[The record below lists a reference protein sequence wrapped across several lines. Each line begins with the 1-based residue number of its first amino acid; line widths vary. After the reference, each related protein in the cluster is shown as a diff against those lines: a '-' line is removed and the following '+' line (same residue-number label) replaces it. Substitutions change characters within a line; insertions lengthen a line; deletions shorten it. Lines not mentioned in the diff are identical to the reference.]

1 MRVLAPLFLLMF
13 LSINVSLQTKKSVQ
27 SPVTPLQKL
36 VETEQAFA
44 RFAEEKGAKAAF
56 LEFFADDGVI
66 FQPSET
72 NAKLFWKNRPE
83 STEWLNWSP
92 AWADLSSDGN
102 LGYTTGGWSFHPK
115 GKTDQATA
123 FGEYLTIWKRQS
135 DGNFKAVLDIG
146 ISHKQDT
153 TGNKNWKSAYD
164 AGSGVKNVKKGINNG
179 ILTDI
184 FSKELLSQG
193 YFNYFADDVVVLREG
208 HPTFYGKT
216 DGFLGLEKVD
226 AQFPKGSYL
235 NFKADVSPVFGNM
248 MYSRGV
254 YQLTHK
260 DKTITKWNFTQ
271 IWKNRNGRWQIV
283 ADLFAP
289 VSEESK

>member
-1 MRVLAPLFLLMF
+1 MKVIAPLFLLIF
-13 LSINVSLQTKKSVQ
+13 LAFGVSAQKKNPVQ
-27 SPVTPLQKL
+27 VPVSPIQKL

-44 RFAEEKGAKAAF
+44 SFAAEKGTKAAF
-56 LEFFADDGVI
+56 LEFLADDGIV
-66 FQPSET
+66 FQPRET
-72 NAKLFWKNRPE
+72 NGKLFWKNRPE
-83 STEWLNWSP
+83 SPAWLNWSP

-102 LGYTTGGWSFHPK
+102 LGYTTGGWSLHPL
-115 GKTDQATA
+115 GKTDKATA

-146 ISHKQDT
+146 ITHKQDT
-153 TGNKNWKSAYD
+153 TGNKNWKSPTD
-164 AGSGVKNVKKGINNG
+164 AGSGVKNIKKGINNG

-193 YFNYFADDVVVLREG
+193 YFNYFADDVIVLREG

-226 AQFPKGSYL
+226 SQFPQGSYL
-235 NFKADVSPVFGNM
+235 DFKADVSPVFGNM
-248 MYSRGV
+248 MYARGV

-260 DKTITKWNFTQ
+260 DKTTSSWNFTQ
-271 IWKNRNGRWQIV
+271 IWKNRNGKWQIV

-289 VSEESK
+289 IPKDSK